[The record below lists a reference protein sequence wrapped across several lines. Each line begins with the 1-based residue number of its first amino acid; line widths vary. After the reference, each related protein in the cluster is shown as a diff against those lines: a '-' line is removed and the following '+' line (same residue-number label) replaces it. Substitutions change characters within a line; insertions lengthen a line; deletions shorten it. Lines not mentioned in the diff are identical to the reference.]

1 MVNRGDRQI
10 PICFYGDS
18 KLFVAKRQKGC
29 FLKMKKHGSL
39 IFFTVLAEGV
49 AATKKPSWDLTA
61 LIGPQNLKIFVA
73 DTGERSEPPKGI
85 QKGENWCDRD

>member
-1 MVNRGDRQI
+1 
-10 PICFYGDS
+10 
-18 KLFVAKRQKGC
+18 LFLWRLEVIRSQE
-29 FLKMKKHGSL
+29 
-39 IFFTVLAEGV
+39 AEGV
-49 AATKKPSWDLTA
+49 FLENEKGRIPDFFYSARRRGSGNKKTSWDLTA